1 MATEKYLRT
10 GRLARWS
17 RLRDLCWLIPLAIA
31 LPVFFAILPG
41 SGVTSVVGVL
51 AVVAISLAVG
61 VFTGMP
67 VLAACLALCSSM
79 VSRTRAEAKF
89 VATRDIT
96 YYRETLKGVSP
107 ALLSMVS
114 DLRMEPRKDIAASLL
129 DRKSTRLNSSHLR

>member
-67 VLAACLALCSSM
+67 VLAACLALCSS
-79 VSRTRAEAKF
+79 K
-89 VATRDIT
+89 
-96 YYRETLKGVSP
+96 
-107 ALLSMVS
+107 
-114 DLRMEPRKDIAASLL
+114 
-129 DRKSTRLNSSHLR
+129 